1 LQHKVLIG
9 KTVKDV
15 MYPHIWTLA
24 LAHADNTQDKPLR
37 GDSPPPDRPDTEGGQ
52 AVPDTS

>member
-1 LQHKVLIG
+1 LSHKVLIG

-24 LAHADNTQDKPLR
+24 LAHDGNTP
-37 GDSPPPDRPDTEGGQ
+37 GQ
-52 AVPDTS
+52 AVKRRFASA